1 MFSMNINGVLE
12 VTAEEKS
19 SAQEVKLNIS
29 KGEMDQNLV
38 EELVLKG
45 QEMEEDDKK
54 YLERIK
60 FRNEIQQM

>member
-1 MFSMNINGVLE
+1 MNINGVLE